1 MKNNYRVFA
10 DNICKYR
17 KSLNKSQMQFADFIS
32 QKLNSEGIKQE
43 YTNKTISKWE
53 SADSMPDLEVLISL
67 SKLMGITMDELCKSE
82 SPTFKNNEGNNI
94 DEALI
99 ERFKDEPLLVEKLFE
114 DEKPVLNESF
124 NKLLVEKA
132 VLRHQLMYKEPSFLS
147 KLAKKVRNYGKRELI
162 CDYFN

>member
-1 MKNNYRVFA
+1 MNRKKTEEIKNSIRM
-10 DNICKYR
+10 CKLR
-17 KSLNKSQMQFADFIS
+17 LQ
-32 QKLNSEGIKQE
+32 
-43 YTNKTISKWE
+43 TIQ
-53 SADSMPDLEVLISL
+53 PHL
-67 SKLMGITMDELCKSE
+67 S
-82 SPTFKNNEGNNI
+82 
-94 DEALI
+94 
-99 ERFKDEPLLVEKLFE
+99 